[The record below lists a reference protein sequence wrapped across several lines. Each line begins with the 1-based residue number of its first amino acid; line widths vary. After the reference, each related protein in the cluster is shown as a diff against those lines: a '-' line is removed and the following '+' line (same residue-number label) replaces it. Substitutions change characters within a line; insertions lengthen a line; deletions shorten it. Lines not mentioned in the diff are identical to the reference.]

1 MYPCYRLFEYAW
13 AAPQTGAMAVRTQ
26 QSLERMVPSRTP
38 LSGGRVYRLNRP
50 ARRRNIIRQIQ
61 LVWRRRQ
68 AI

>member
-1 MYPCYRLFEYAW
+1 
-13 AAPQTGAMAVRTQ
+13 MAVRMQ